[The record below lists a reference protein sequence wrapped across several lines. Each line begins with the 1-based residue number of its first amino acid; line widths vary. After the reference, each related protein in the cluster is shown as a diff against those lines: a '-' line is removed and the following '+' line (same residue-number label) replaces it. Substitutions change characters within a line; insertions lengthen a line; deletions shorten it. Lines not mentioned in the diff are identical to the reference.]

1 VENMILAGLGSNM
14 TTPQLPTSERLLE
27 ESLKSMEER
36 GITVSGRSSWFRSAP
51 VPASDQPWFV
61 NGVAKLVTDLS
72 PWRLLALLHDVEAEY
87 GRVRSVPNASRT
99 LDLDLLAYDDLIVGG
114 TDGLMLPHPRLAERA
129 FVLRPLAQLAPEWR
143 HPVSG
148 LTAGEMLA
156 GLPPGQRVERLD

>member
-1 VENMILAGLGSNM
+1 MILAGLGSNM
-14 TTPQLPTSERLLE
+14 TTPQLPTSEELLE
-27 ESLKSMEER
+27 SSLKLVEAR
-36 GITVSGRSSWFRSAP
+36 GITVAGRSSWFRSAP

-99 LDLDLLAYDDLIVGG
+99 LDLDLLAYDDMIVEGTGG
-114 TDGLMLPHPRLAERA
+114 LVLPHPRLAERA
-129 FVLRPLAQLAPEWR
+129 FVLQPLAQVAPEWR

-148 LTAGEMLA
+148 QTAGEMLA
-156 GLPPGQRVERLD
+156 RLPPGQRVERLD

>member
-1 VENMILAGLGSNM
+1 
-14 TTPQLPTSERLLE
+14 
-27 ESLKSMEER
+27 MEAH

-51 VPASDQPWFV
+51 VPTSDQPWFV

-99 LDLDLLAYDDLIVGG
+99 LDLDLLAYDDMIVDGTGG
-114 TDGLMLPHPRLAERA
+114 LVLPHPRLAERA
-129 FVLRPLAQLAPEWR
+129 FVLQPLAQLAPEWR

-148 LTAGEMLA
+148 QTAGEMLA

>member
-1 VENMILAGLGSNM
+1 MILAGLGSNM
-14 TTPQLPTSERLLE
+14 TTPQLSTPEELLE
-27 ESLKSMEER
+27 ESIKSMETR

-51 VPASDQPWFV
+51 VPVSDQPWFV

-87 GRVRSVPNASRT
+87 GRLRSVPNASRT
-99 LDLDLLAYDDLIVGG
+99 LDLDLLAYDDLIVDG
-114 TDGLMLPHPRLAERA
+114 TDGLVLPHPRLAERA
-129 FVLRPLAQLAPEWR
+129 FVLQPLAQLAPEWR

>member
-1 VENMILAGLGSNM
+1 MILVGLGSNM
-14 TTPQLPTSERLLE
+14 TTPQLPTSEDLLE
-27 ESLKSMEER
+27 ASIKSLESR
-36 GITVSGRSSWFRSAP
+36 GIAVSGRSSWFRSAP

-61 NGVAKLVTDLS
+61 NGVAKFVTDLS

-99 LDLDLLAYDDLIVGG
+99 LDLDLLAYDDMIVDGTGG
-114 TDGLMLPHPRLAERA
+114 LVLPHPRLAERA
-129 FVLRPLAQLAPEWR
+129 FVLQPLAQLAPEWR

-148 LTAGEMLA
+148 QTAGEMLA